1 MAQAGPVDAEGYG
14 KNVWGVAF
22 PPESEWNYQRQTERV
37 ASDGEQR
44 LAAGEAAGTSS
55 RVPRAWVKPGA
66 DKANRRLPPER
77 RSRAGLPGRDR
88 GRRAKRNGDRSGA
101 VAEGYVLM

>member
-44 LAAGEAAGTSS
+44 LAAGEAAGKGKP
-55 RVPRAWVKPGA
+55 PRLARW
-66 DKANRRLPPER
+66 L
-77 RSRAGLPGRDR
+77 
-88 GRRAKRNGDRSGA
+88 A
-101 VAEGYVLM
+101 VTE

>member
-44 LAAGEAAGTSS
+44 LAAGEAAGTLRRFFRS
-55 RVPRAWVKPGA
+55 PGVGEA
-66 DKANRRLPPER
+66 
-77 RSRAGLPGRDR
+77 
-88 GRRAKRNGDRSGA
+88 GRRRADAGGA
-101 VAEGYVLM
+101 EQ